1 MSINDSELSS
11 KSCSA
16 SEGPVASLFVTR
28 VLSGAEESVV
38 GLSRGCGPRV
48 TLLEWG
54 CCVRVNKQVSVA
66 SSL

>member
-1 MSINDSELSS
+1 MTASS
-11 KSCSA
+11 AAKSCSA

-28 VLSGAEESVV
+28 VLSGAAEESVV